1 MSPPDAR
8 GRVLVMFGTRPE
20 AIKLAPVIT
29 VLASSG
35 WLEPRVAV
43 TGQHRSL
50 LDEVLTLFQVEPHY
64 DLDLMSQGQ
73 EPHDVA
79 AKALTGLSGIIAAEH
94 PDCIVVQGD
103 TTTTLAGALAAFYK
117 QVPVVHVEAGL
128 RSRDLKSP
136 FPEEGNR
143 KLVTH
148 VSSLHLA
155 PTLGNKNNLLAEGV
169 EPARVV
175 VTGNTVIDAL
185 RQVMGGRGQPLPH
198 ALDADDRRMVLVTMH
213 RRESWGVTMRE
224 VAAAVADL
232 ARAEPDVV
240 FLVPLHPNPVVRAA
254 FEPETDSLSNVIV
267 TDPLPY
273 GTFVRAMAR
282 SRLIITDSGGIQEEG
297 PSLGKPVLVVRETT
311 ERPEAIAAGTAR
323 LVGTSRFAVADS
335 AMKLL
340 RDPVAYSVMAN
351 AVNPYGDGR
360 AAERTVAAIGHLLG
374 SGRRPEDFSWA
385 GATPEPELQSA

>member
-1 MSPPDAR
+1 
-8 GRVLVMFGTRPE
+8 
-20 AIKLAPVIT
+20 
-29 VLASSG
+29 
-35 WLEPRVAV
+35 V

-50 LDEVLTLFQVEPHY
+50 LDEVLALFQVEPHY
-64 DLDLMSQGQ
+64 DLDLMSRGQ

-94 PDCIVVQGD
+94 PDCVVVQGD

-128 RSRDLKSP
+128 RSRDLQSP

-155 PTLGNKNNLLAEGV
+155 PTLGNKVNLLTEGV

-198 ALDADDRRMVLVTMH
+198 ALDADNRRMVLVTMH
-213 RRESWGVTMRE
+213 RRESWGVTMVE

-240 FLVPLHPNPVVRAA
+240 ILVPLHPNPVVRAA
-254 FEPETDSLSNVIV
+254 FEPEVDRLTNVIV

-273 GTFVRAMAR
+273 GTFVCAMAR
-282 SRLIITDSGGIQEEG
+282 SDLIITDSGGIQEEG

-335 AMKLL
+335 ALKLL

-374 SGRRPEDFSWA
+374 SGPRPEDFSGA
-385 GATPEPELQSA
+385 SATPEPELQSA